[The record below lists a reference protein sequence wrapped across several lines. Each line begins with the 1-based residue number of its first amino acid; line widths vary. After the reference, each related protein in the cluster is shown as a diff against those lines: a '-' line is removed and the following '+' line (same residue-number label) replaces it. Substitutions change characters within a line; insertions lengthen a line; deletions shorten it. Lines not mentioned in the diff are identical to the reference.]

1 MIAYNAFSYP
11 FEAFSIKAANP
22 AGTTAHV
29 IMTEEPALATERQTS
44 ADGLA
49 PSDAPG
55 MLSGLTVIEYADET
69 AEYCGLLLAGLGAE
83 VIKIEPPEGA
93 ATRLIAPFRDEKVD
107 KKQSLYFWAYN
118 RGKRSVVLDLDSEEG
133 KAALLRLMAG
143 ADILLDSSGGGL
155 NKQLGFGAN
164 SLAER
169 FSSLIVARITPFG
182 DDGPWSNFK
191 GSDLVHL
198 ALGGV
203 MMNCGYDPNPA
214 NEYDLPPI
222 APQIWHA
229 YHIAGEQLLIGILA
243 ALIERRSSG
252 LGQDVSCAIHEAVAK
267 NTELDLM
274 SWVMRRA
281 PLYRLTCRHA
291 SETVTRVPSIS
302 HTKDG
307 RWFMTWG
314 VGSRDRANLAPFLD
328 RYGMAADLRRPRRLG
343 GLGRAQYSRHGCGGR
358 TIVAY
363 A

>member
-1 MIAYNAFSYP
+1 
-11 FEAFSIKAANP
+11 
-22 AGTTAHV
+22 
-29 IMTEEPALATERQTS
+29 
-44 ADGLA
+44 
-49 PSDAPG
+49 

-93 ATRLIAPFRDEKVD
+93 RTRLIAPFQGDSVD
-107 KKQSLYFWAYN
+107 KEKSLYFWAYN
-118 RGKRSVVLDLDSEEG
+118 RGKRSVVLDLESNDG

-143 ADILLDSSGGGL
+143 ADVLLDSSGGGL
-155 NKQLGFGAN
+155 NKQLSLDAN

-169 FSSLIVARITPFG
+169 FPSLVVARMTPFG
-182 DDGPWSNFK
+182 DDGPWSKFK

-229 YHIAGEQLLIGILA
+229 YHIAGEQLLIGVLA

-314 VGSRDRANLAPFLD
+314 VGARDRANLAPFLD
-328 RYGMAADLRRPRRLG
+328 RYGMAADLRRPQGRGDHGARFIPGTAAADEHRRI
-343 GLGRAQYSRHGCGGR
+343 RSR
-358 TIVAY
+358 
-363 A
+363 

>member
-1 MIAYNAFSYP
+1 M
-11 FEAFSIKAANP
+11 
-22 AGTTAHV
+22 
-29 IMTEEPALATERQTS
+29 
-44 ADGLA
+44 
-49 PSDAPG
+49 
-55 MLSGLTVIEYADET
+55 
-69 AEYCGLLLAGLGAE
+69 
-83 VIKIEPPEGA
+83 
-93 ATRLIAPFRDEKVD
+93 
-107 KKQSLYFWAYN
+107 
-118 RGKRSVVLDLDSEEG
+118 
-133 KAALLRLMAG
+133 
-143 ADILLDSSGGGL
+143 
-155 NKQLGFGAN
+155 
-164 SLAER
+164 
-169 FSSLIVARITPFG
+169 TPFG
-182 DDGPWSNFK
+182 DEGPWSSFK

-314 VGSRDRANLAPFLD
+314 VGVA
-328 RYGMAADLRRPRRLG
+328 RPRQSHAVPRSLWDGGGSSRSRRLERR
-343 GLGRAQYSRHGCGGR
+343 GRAQYSGHGGGGR
-358 TIVAY
+358 TIVAHARSDPAFRPRLYLRQNAVERGAGRGPALGAGPKAARKRQRRALAETRRDQRDRSSRGGPVVSLSDQQVVELRDPMAARPPRAAHRRRY
-363 A
+363 ARSAEADE